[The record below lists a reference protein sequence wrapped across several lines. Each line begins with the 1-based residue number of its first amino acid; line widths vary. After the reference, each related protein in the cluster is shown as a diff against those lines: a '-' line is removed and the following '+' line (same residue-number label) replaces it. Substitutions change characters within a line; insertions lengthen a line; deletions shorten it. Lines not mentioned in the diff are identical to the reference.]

1 MSSRKM
7 GSSSRKMGRRKMG
20 SISQGVGTPRSVI
33 FIVLFCLFLFSPAPL
48 LFPQELHGDPEG
60 GLCLTPKQK
69 AKVEEIRKKYLEE
82 LMALREEILRKRL
95 ELISEMRKENPDQEE
110 IAKIRREMEDLRIRR
125 EILLGK
131 YRDEIDSVLNPDQ
144 RRKFENYFGKKRRMR
159 RQIR

>member
-1 MSSRKM
+1 
-7 GSSSRKMGRRKMG
+7 
-20 SISQGVGTPRSVI
+20 
-33 FIVLFCLFLFSPAPL
+33 
-48 LFPQELHGDPEG
+48 
-60 GLCLTPKQK
+60 LTPKQK
-69 AKVEEIRKKYLEE
+69 AKVEQIRKKYLEE

-144 RRKFENYFGKKRRMR
+144 RRKFENYFGREGRMR
-159 RQIR
+159 RRIR

>member
-1 MSSRKM
+1 
-7 GSSSRKMGRRKMG
+7 MG

-69 AKVEEIRKKYLEE
+69 AKVEQIRKKYLEE

-95 ELISEMRKENPDQEE
+95 EPISEMRKENPDQEE

-144 RRKFENYFGKKRRMR
+144 RRKFENYFGRERRMR

>member
-1 MSSRKM
+1 
-7 GSSSRKMGRRKMG
+7 
-20 SISQGVGTPRSVI
+20 VI

-144 RRKFENYFGKKRRMR
+144 RRKFENYFGREKRMR
-159 RQIR
+159 RHIR

>member
-1 MSSRKM
+1 
-7 GSSSRKMGRRKMG
+7 MG

-33 FIVLFCLFLFSPAPL
+33 FIVLFCLFLFSPAPF

-69 AKVEEIRKKYLEE
+69 AKVEQIRKKYLEE

-144 RRKFENYFGKKRRMR
+144 RRKFENYFGREKRMR
-159 RQIR
+159 RHIR

>member
-1 MSSRKM
+1 
-7 GSSSRKMGRRKMG
+7 MG

-33 FIVLFCLFLFSPAPL
+33 FIVLFCLFLFSPAPF

-69 AKVEEIRKKYLEE
+69 AKVEQIRKKYLEE

-144 RRKFENYFGKKRRMR
+144 RRKFENYFGREGRMR
-159 RQIR
+159 RRIR

>member
-1 MSSRKM
+1 
-7 GSSSRKMGRRKMG
+7 MG

-33 FIVLFCLFLFSPAPL
+33 FIILFCLFLFSPAPL

-144 RRKFENYFGKKRRMR
+144 RRKFENYFGREKRMR
-159 RQIR
+159 RHIR

>member
-1 MSSRKM
+1 
-7 GSSSRKMGRRKMG
+7 MG

-69 AKVEEIRKKYLEE
+69 AKVEQIRKKYLEE

-144 RRKFENYFGKKRRMR
+144 RRKFENYFGREGRMR
-159 RQIR
+159 RRIR

>member
-1 MSSRKM
+1 
-7 GSSSRKMGRRKMG
+7 MG

-144 RRKFENYFGKKRRMR
+144 RRKFENYFGREKRMR
-159 RQIR
+159 RHIR